1 MSLNSDVFLSEIEFA
16 SMDELYEGLQTLWLP
31 PPDESITEWAE
42 KFRKLSAENSA
53 LPGDYRVSVTPF
65 LKEIQ
70 DACCDPEIPRVVC
83 QKSAQVAWTDGVIN
97 NVLGYHIH
105 RDPCPALVLFPT
117 EDMAERYSK
126 EKFAP
131 MVRDSEPL
139 AERINQQSRN
149 AGNTILSKHFRGG
162 HLELV
167 GSNAPS
173 KLASSPIRLILV
185 EEPDRCSRN
194 SGGEGNSLK
203 LAYER
208 GKTFY
213 NRKIILGGSPTL
225 KGSSE
230 IEREMALS
238 DKRHFFIPCP
248 CCGEFTRL
256 QWHMVVWEKADKEIH
271 EVYEEHLP
279 ETAKIKC
286 PNCEELFT
294 NNQKNEALQL
304 GEWRATAP
312 FTGVAGFYINEL
324 YSPFPNARLQDVVE
338 KFLESHKLEKS
349 GDHTLMTTWVNTS
362 MGETFEV
369 KGESVDATGFENR
382 REIYQADVPHD
393 GIIITCWFDTQDD
406 RFEGEFVAWG
416 PDEESWSLDY
426 VKLYGDLSRPQI
438 WDELEKHM
446 NREFISATGVI
457 HRARLCGIDAGGH
470 YTSEVHKLCRRDP
483 FRYIPTF
490 GSKENGSTKPIA
502 SFPQKANAKH
512 KTYLTELNT
521 VTAKQI
527 IYRRLTLKKTGPSYC
542 HFPLKEV
549 YDERY
554 FKGIVIEK
562 MVKKY
567 SKGQEYFT
575 FENPPGGRNEPLD
588 CRVGNFAM
596 LRILLMNFGMQLR
609 SLKKLMD
616 KTMPTI
622 EPSAPQF
629 VQTEVEAEQPKASES
644 PKPKAPESKASEQQS
659 AQPEPPKRKK
669 RSFGKTGSIQS

>member
-1 MSLNSDVFLSEIEFA
+1 MDSIDNPNFLPEIEFA
-16 SMDELYEGLQTLWLP
+16 SMEEIYEGLTALWLP
-31 PPDESITEWAE
+31 PPDVTITEWAE
-42 KFRKLSAENSA
+42 DYRVLSAENCA
-53 LPGDYRVSVTPF
+53 LPGDYRVAVTPF

-70 DACCDPEIPRVVC
+70 EACSDSDIPKIVC

-97 NVLGYHIH
+97 NVLGYYIH
-105 RDPCPALVLFPT
+105 LDPCPALVLFPT

-126 EKFAP
+126 EKFGP
-131 MVRDSEPL
+131 MIRDSEPL
-139 AERINQQSRN
+139 AERIKQQSRN
-149 AGNTILSKHFRGG
+149 AGNTILSKHYRGG

-225 KGSSE
+225 KGTSE

-238 DKRHFFIPCP
+238 DKRHFFVPCP
-248 CCGEFTRL
+248 CCGEFTKL
-256 QWHMVVWEKADKEIH
+256 EWHMVVWDKADKEIH

-279 ETAKIKC
+279 ETAKIEC
-286 PNCEELFT
+286 PNCKERFT

-304 GEWRATAP
+304 GEWRATTP
-312 FTGVAGFYINEL
+312 FNGVAGFYINEL

-338 KFLESHKLEKS
+338 KFLEAHKLQKS
-349 GDHTLMTTWVNTS
+349 GDHTLMITWKNTS
-362 MGETFEV
+362 MGETFEIES
-369 KGESVDATGFENR
+369 ESVDATGLENR
-382 REIYQADVPHD
+382 REVYQGEVPHD
-393 GIIITCWFDTQDD
+393 GIIITCWFDTQGD
-406 RFEGEFVAWG
+406 RLEGEFVAWG
-416 PDEESWSLDY
+416 PDEETWSLDY
-426 VKLYGDLSRPQI
+426 IKLYGDLSRPQI

-470 YTSEVHKLCRRDP
+470 YTSEVHKFCRRDI

-490 GSKENGSTKPIA
+490 GSKENGSTKPVA
-502 SFPQKANAKH
+502 SFPQKSNTKH

-521 VTAKQI
+521 VTAKQV
-527 IYRRLTLKKTGPSYC
+527 IYARIKHQKTGPGYC
-542 HFPLKEV
+542 HYPLKEA
-549 YDERY
+549 YGERY
-554 FKGIVIEK
+554 FHGLVIEK

-575 FENPPGGRNEPLD
+575 FENQPGGRNEPLD

-596 LRILLMNFGMQLR
+596 IRILQQNFGMQLR

-629 VQTEVEAEQPKASES
+629 VQTGIESETPKPAASE
-644 PKPKAPESKASEQQS
+644 PKPVEQQPT
-659 AQPEPPKRKK
+659 QPEPPKRKK
-669 RSFGKTGSIQS
+669 RSFGKVGSIKT